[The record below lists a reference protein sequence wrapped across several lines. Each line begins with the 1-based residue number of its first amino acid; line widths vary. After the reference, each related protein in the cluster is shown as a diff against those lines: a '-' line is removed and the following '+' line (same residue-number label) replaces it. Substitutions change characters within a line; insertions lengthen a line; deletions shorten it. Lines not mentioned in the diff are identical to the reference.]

1 MNDCWHVYYKIKGGE
16 CVVLDPML
24 VIYSIAAVVFLL
36 VIVFIIALIVIRVT
50 DVSDLLQETKTMLG
64 ENITVRSPMREE
76 KEEKKHDI

>member
-1 MNDCWHVYYKIKGGE
+1 M
-16 CVVLDPML
+16 LDPML

-36 VIVFIIALIVIRVT
+36 VVVFIVALIVIRVT
-50 DVSDLLQETKTMLG
+50 DVSDLLQEAKTMLG

>member
-1 MNDCWHVYYKIKGGE
+1 M
-16 CVVLDPML
+16 LDPML
-24 VIYSIAAVVFLL
+24 VIYSIAAVGFLL

>member
-1 MNDCWHVYYKIKGGE
+1 M
-16 CVVLDPML
+16 LDPML

-50 DVSDLLQETKTMLG
+50 DVSDLLQETKIMLG

-76 KEEKKHDI
+76 KEEEKHDI

>member
-1 MNDCWHVYYKIKGGE
+1 M
-16 CVVLDPML
+16 LDPML

-50 DVSDLLQETKTMLG
+50 DVSDLLQETRTMLG

>member
-1 MNDCWHVYYKIKGGE
+1 M
-16 CVVLDPML
+16 LDPML

-76 KEEKKHDI
+76 KEEKKYDI

>member
-1 MNDCWHVYYKIKGGE
+1 M
-16 CVVLDPML
+16 LDPMM

-50 DVSDLLQETKTMLG
+50 DVSDLLQETKMMLG

>member
-1 MNDCWHVYYKIKGGE
+1 M
-16 CVVLDPML
+16 LDPML

-64 ENITVRSPMREE
+64 ENTTVRSPMREE